1 MKEQELITLLKDFAK
16 RVDYIRE
23 DMKGKD
29 DGMNPR
35 LKKLHDTKSELLGVI
50 DNNVN
55 SILATFST
63 IELIDHLIEKKSK
76 MMENLSEAELSKYE
90 ID

>member
-23 DMKGKD
+23 GLKGKED
-29 DGMNPR
+29 DMNHH
-35 LKKLHDTKSELLGVI
+35 LKKLHDTKSQLLGII

-63 IELIDHLIEKKSK
+63 IELIDHLIEKNSQQ
-76 MMENLSEAELSKYE
+76 MENLSESELSKYE